1 MAILALN
8 LLRPHAKNSWVGK
21 VVDLF
26 VKQQQEERT
35 SVRPPRTIGVVESVL
50 CRCVVGSC
58 KVSLL

>member
-1 MAILALN
+1 MAILAVN

-21 VVDLF
+21 GIDLF
-26 VKQQQEERT
+26 VKQQERT